1 MMTMMHLLLK
11 VIMHESMIHHDGH
24 DDDDKADHHK
34 LVGCK
39 KMITM
44 FERLVHGEVDDDND
58 KTRMRTMLL

>member
-1 MMTMMHLLLK
+1 
-11 VIMHESMIHHDGH
+11 MIHHDSH

-44 FERLVHGEVDDDND
+44 FDRLVHGEVDDDND
-58 KTRMRTMLL
+58 KTRMKTMLL